1 MPAAVGKSAV
11 PITAY
16 PPTVI
21 TPASAQAIV
30 AGGVQAH
37 PVPVEYFIQQQ
48 QAPFVLF
55 STAGSPTIGNAGDYV
70 VVNSVTGAM
79 SLVLAVDFSANWIMG

>member
-1 MPAAVGKSAV
+1 MPTAVGKSAV

-16 PPTVI
+16 PPTVL

-30 AGGVQAH
+30 TAAVQAH
-37 PVPVEYFIQQQ
+37 PAPVEYFIQQQ

-55 STAGSPTIGNAGDYV
+55 TLGSPTVGNAGDYV
-70 VVNSVTGAM
+70 VVNSITGAM
-79 SLVLAVDFSANWIMG
+79 SLVLAADFAANWVMG